1 MAIKYEKKQKQ
12 NNVLHTIIT
21 SVLICAVFLSMVT
34 FLYNQAEDEAYEML
48 HIQTKTIKDDL
59 SLQLRSDCENLS
71 TMANFAARLYAHGES
86 YDRVFESFKPIG
98 LFARIGVL
106 KQDNTFIMQ
115 NEVLDFDGKLSFAEE
130 MKRGTYVSGRVP
142 SFVYEG
148 REIIR
153 CAAPIVV
160 DGRTVGILYGVIDL
174 ADLNMRYS
182 QMAKELSAQLFVY
195 EPGNGNFIIDTFS
208 DVLGNVSS
216 LKTRDYNDDY
226 TYEELVTAEKGYS
239 SFKSIYNG
247 QNLYVHYSTVDE
259 VGWRIMLA
267 RYEDQVFANLRTT
280 IAVLTVA
287 FMLISLIILIY
298 TFFLMRAEKQRSLAV
313 HCTSNIRR
321 ILLELNQD
329 HESCSIAL
337 KNIVDFVGAR
347 SAFIDDAE
355 GEEHFYIR
363 PRYAPELLR
372 DETRQK
378 FVSEIFRYAT
388 ELQKVNR
395 SPFGMLSI
403 RPNAHL
409 KKTNYPF
416 YTFLEERQIWEVA
429 FAYVTDRNNHLS
441 VLGCINPKKSR
452 VARILLEDVA
462 VCFSIA
468 LFNKKYL
475 NKTEV
480 AATTD
485 SLTGAL
491 NRVSYNNDILVYD
504 EEKPEDFAC
513 IFVDVNELNMRNNK
527 YGHAAGDEMLIYIAN
542 TLKDV
547 FFGHKIYR
555 MGGDEF
561 LVFTSGISQEQIKKS
576 LETFVMLLSVMDYH
590 VAIGTS
596 YRKQNLSCE
605 ELVREAEIR
614 MYEAKSQYYQNK
626 ETASLA
632 VDANEYVQIKTGIRE
647 IDTMLSIMK
656 EHYNGI
662 YRVSLE
668 NDHARRILMPEY
680 LGYNEDENNF
690 SNLLFQYIDEYVHPD
705 FRRAMMSY
713 IQYDAIKRQIS
724 EMGYSKITYKKAS
737 GESVV
742 LSIYP
747 LGENM
752 ENINDTL
759 WVFAKS

>member
-1 MAIKYEKKQKQ
+1 MAIKYQKKQKQ
-12 NNVLHTIIT
+12 NNVLHTVIT
-21 SVLICAVFLSMVT
+21 SILICVVFLSMVT
-34 FLYNQAEDEAYEML
+34 FLYKQAEDEAYEML
-48 HIQTKTIKDDL
+48 HMQTKTIKDDL

-86 YDRVFESFKPIG
+86 YDRVFESFRPIG

-106 KQDNTFIMQ
+106 KQDDTFIMQ
-115 NEVLDFDGKLSFAEE
+115 NEVVDFRGKLSFAEE
-130 MKRGTYVSGRVP
+130 VKRGTYISGRVP
-142 SFVYEG
+142 SFAYEG

-174 ADLNMRYS
+174 EDMNARYS
-182 QMAKELSAQLFVY
+182 QMAEEFSAQLFVY
-195 EPGNGNFIIDTFS
+195 EPGNGNLLIDTFHEE
-208 DVLGNVSS
+208 LGNISS
-216 LKTRDYNDDY
+216 LKTREYNDNY
-226 TYEELVTAEKGYS
+226 TYEELVTKEKGYS

-247 QNLYVHYSTVDE
+247 QDLYVHYSVVDE
-259 VGWRIMLA
+259 SGWRIMLA
-267 RYEDQVFANLRTT
+267 RYEEQVFEKLRTT
-280 IAVLTVA
+280 IAVLTSA
-287 FMLISLIILIY
+287 FFLISLIILVY
-298 TFFLMRAEKQRSLAV
+298 TFILMRIEKQRSLAI
-313 HCTSNIRR
+313 HCTSDVRR

-347 SAFIDDAE
+347 SAFINDAE
-355 GEEHFYIR
+355 GEDHFYIR
-363 PRYAPELLR
+363 PRYAAELLR
-372 DETRQK
+372 DEARQE
-378 FVSEIFRYAT
+378 FVSELFRYAI
-388 ELQKVNR
+388 ELQRVNR
-395 SPFGMLSI
+395 SPFGLLCV

-409 KKTNYPF
+409 KKTNLSF
-416 YTFLEERQIWEVA
+416 YTFLKERQIREVA

-441 VLGCINPKKSR
+441 ILGCVNPKKIR

-491 NRVSYNNDILVYD
+491 NRVSYNNDIQVYD
-504 EEKPEDFAC
+504 KERPEDFAC

-561 LVFTSGISQEQIKKS
+561 LVFTTGVSQNQIKKN
-576 LETFVMLLSVMDYH
+576 LETFVKLLSMMDYH

-596 YRKQNLSCE
+596 FRKQNLSCE
-605 ELVREAEIR
+605 EMVREAEIR
-614 MYEAKSQYYQNK
+614 MYEAKAQYYQNK
-626 ETASLA
+626 ENASLA

-647 IDTMLSIMK
+647 IDTLLSVVK

-668 NDHARRILMPEY
+668 NDHARCILMPEY
-680 LGYNEDENNF
+680 LGYKEDEEHF
-690 SNLLFQYIDEYVHPD
+690 SNLLLQYIDEYVHPD

-713 IQYDAIKRQIS
+713 IQYDAIKRQMS
-724 EMGYSKITYKKAS
+724 EAGYSKITYKKAS

-747 LGENM
+747 LNENA
-752 ENINDTL
+752 ENNDDTL

>member
-1 MAIKYEKKQKQ
+1 
-12 NNVLHTIIT
+12 
-21 SVLICAVFLSMVT
+21 
-34 FLYNQAEDEAYEML
+34 
-48 HIQTKTIKDDL
+48 
-59 SLQLRSDCENLS
+59 
-71 TMANFAARLYAHGES
+71 
-86 YDRVFESFKPIG
+86 
-98 LFARIGVL
+98 
-106 KQDNTFIMQ
+106 
-115 NEVLDFDGKLSFAEE
+115 
-130 MKRGTYVSGRVP
+130 
-142 SFVYEG
+142 
-148 REIIR
+148 
-153 CAAPIVV
+153 
-160 DGRTVGILYGVIDL
+160 
-174 ADLNMRYS
+174 
-182 QMAKELSAQLFVY
+182 
-195 EPGNGNFIIDTFS
+195 
-208 DVLGNVSS
+208 
-216 LKTRDYNDDY
+216 
-226 TYEELVTAEKGYS
+226 
-239 SFKSIYNG
+239 
-247 QNLYVHYSTVDE
+247 
-259 VGWRIMLA
+259 
-267 RYEDQVFANLRTT
+267 
-280 IAVLTVA
+280 
-287 FMLISLIILIY
+287 
-298 TFFLMRAEKQRSLAV
+298 
-313 HCTSNIRR
+313 
-321 ILLELNQD
+321 
-329 HESCSIAL
+329 
-337 KNIVDFVGAR
+337 
-347 SAFIDDAE
+347 
-355 GEEHFYIR
+355 
-363 PRYAPELLR
+363 
-372 DETRQK
+372 
-378 FVSEIFRYAT
+378 
-388 ELQKVNR
+388 
-395 SPFGMLSI
+395 
-403 RPNAHL
+403 
-409 KKTNYPF
+409 
-416 YTFLEERQIWEVA
+416 VA